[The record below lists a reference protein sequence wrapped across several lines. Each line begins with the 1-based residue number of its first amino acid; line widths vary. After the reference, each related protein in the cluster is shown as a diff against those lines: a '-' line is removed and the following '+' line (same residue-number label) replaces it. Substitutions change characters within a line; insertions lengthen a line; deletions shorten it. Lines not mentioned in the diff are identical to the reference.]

1 VERKIG
7 QYQCGFRKNRSVMD
21 QVFVLK
27 QIMDNSIDQNLPL
40 YMLFIDFK
48 QAYDT
53 IKREKVYEAMRQM
66 GIGEKL
72 IRLVRMTLKETE
84 YKVLAN
90 GQLSGKFKVKRGL
103 RQGDPLSTVLFN
115 ITLDSAVKAS
125 EIRGN
130 GLIYNQLVQV
140 MAYADDIVIL
150 TRTKNNLVQALSKLE
165 KAARDKGLRINEGKT
180 KFMEIECGSE
190 NKHNERFEVITEGS
204 KYSFE
209 KVHKFNY
216 LRKRAVMAMACG
228 RGREWGFR
236 ADVSRPRKVD
246 GVRVFGPQRLGEQTA
261 PRS

>member
-1 VERKIG
+1 VHYGVEEITVNVRKMLKTFYWTYLMIW
-7 QYQCGFRKNRSVMD
+7 RSLNMALNRSIILKYMY
-21 QVFVLK
+21 VFVLK

-103 RQGDPLSTVLFN
+103 RQGDPLSTVLFSV
-115 ITLDSAVKAS
+115 TLDSAVKAS

-130 GLIYNQLVQV
+130 GLIYNQLVS
-140 MAYADDIVIL
+140 
-150 TRTKNNLVQALSKLE
+150 T
-165 KAARDKGLRINEGKT
+165 G
-180 KFMEIECGSE
+180 
-190 NKHNERFEVITEGS
+190 
-204 KYSFE
+204 
-209 KVHKFNY
+209 
-216 LRKRAVMAMACG
+216 
-228 RGREWGFR
+228 
-236 ADVSRPRKVD
+236 D
-246 GVRVFGPQRLGEQTA
+246 GIC
-261 PRS
+261 